1 MTGSDDVDDELT
13 RRFRQ
18 VFNKEPVSQAPQE
31 SKWHIAGGGEFDV
44 DDEEV
49 NGPLKWE
56 GDSSWAG

>member
-1 MTGSDDVDDELT
+1 MTGSHDVDDELA
-13 RRFRQ
+13 RRFRL

-49 NGPLKWE
+49 GT
-56 GDSSWAG
+56 